1 MAEKLEAKGPETP
14 KTARNKKLKN
24 LDIE

>member
-14 KTARNKKLKN
+14 KAARNKKLKN
-24 LDIE
+24 PDIE